1 MFCSKCGQ
9 EIPNDSMFCLSCG
22 NKILENATAEIVKQ
36 DQTEVVMETT
46 NTTKKFAKRSV
57 DLSHVS
63 MDRMGIKETVYAG
76 RIDSVKDKELNEK
89 LFTLYAKLIAP
100 VREMER
106 QMWILESAKRDLR
119 KKTYLK
125 LPWTKSSAI
134 MIGLYVILLFIVAI
148 WSEMKWY
155 GEVVYGALTKSI
167 IFFGVD
173 QLTAEILS
181 GLFLTFLMPAVM
193 LGLVQLFLFS
203 LQPLI
208 DARRHARDKKMIA
221 GAKETIDRIETLIA
235 PYVAYVPIRYRY
247 SHALEH
253 FCNAYNNTEVDNLK
267 EAVNSYINK
276 VRHEEI
282 LEEIKVATAMVVD
295 HLQYIEYQ
303 NENMLAKMDSMENS
317 ITASIWASSFAFR
330 W

>member
-1 MFCSKCGQ
+1 MFCSKCGK

-22 NKILENATAEIVKQ
+22 NKILENITTEIVKQ

-46 NTTKKFAKRSV
+46 NATKKFAKRSV

-63 MDRMGIKETVYAG
+63 MDRMGIKETVYTG

-148 WSEMKWY
+148 WSEMEWY
-155 GEVVYGALTKSI
+155 GEVVYGVFIKSI

-208 DARRHARDKKMIA
+208 DARRHARDKKMIV

-276 VRHEEI
+276 VRHEEL